1 MRGIELSATRP
12 IRLHSSVKKR
22 QCSVRQ
28 CVSERSPS
36 PSLAANSAPTQSK
49 GTICTSV
56 TRRTSAGRP
65 CQSSTISMSPASGID
80 SPSKSHDQARLQ
92 VPRFTPARMSVIS
105 DSESASESPNP
116 PTRTY
121 PLGRCMSCSAKSVTS
136 SSTLFPIYFGI
147 LSIASIGIGIS
158 RGDCRRLMGC
168 CRMSKNGR
176 WPSYARRTRAGSISL
191 RVRPSLAMRA
201 RWLDEPTY
209 ELRCSFTA
217 LSLRRV
223 AAADPS
229 AFWVTVD
236 VQHHPDPVL
245 LESES
250 LPREGLS

>member
-1 MRGIELSATRP
+1 MRGIELPATRP

-92 VPRFTPARMSVIS
+92 VPRFTPARMSAIS

-136 SSTLFPIYFGI
+136 SSTLLPIYFGI

-168 CRMSKNGR
+168 CRMSQN
-176 WPSYARRTRAGSISL
+176 ARSLTAVSAIDALSTLTAALAGQFPATAADRPQRASL
-191 RVRPSLAMRA
+191 RLCR
-201 RWLDEPTY
+201 
-209 ELRCSFTA
+209 FA
-217 LSLRRV
+217 LHV
-223 AAADPS
+223 
-229 AFWVTVD
+229 VC
-236 VQHHPDPVL
+236 
-245 LESES
+245 
-250 LPREGLS
+250 GL

>member
-92 VPRFTPARMSVIS
+92 VPRFTPARMSAIS

-121 PLGRCMSCSAKSVTS
+121 PLVRCMSCSAKSVTS
-136 SSTLFPIYFGI
+136 SSTLLPIYFGI

-168 CRMSKNGR
+168 CRMFQNGR
-176 WPSYARRTRAGSISL
+176 TQPDGERLGSTHSRPVGYDHEWPLPGQKPTSHGFIRHASRVFRFVYGRTA
-191 RVRPSLAMRA
+191 
-201 RWLDEPTY
+201 
-209 ELRCSFTA
+209 
-217 LSLRRV
+217 
-223 AAADPS
+223 
-229 AFWVTVD
+229 
-236 VQHHPDPVL
+236 
-245 LESES
+245 
-250 LPREGLS
+250 